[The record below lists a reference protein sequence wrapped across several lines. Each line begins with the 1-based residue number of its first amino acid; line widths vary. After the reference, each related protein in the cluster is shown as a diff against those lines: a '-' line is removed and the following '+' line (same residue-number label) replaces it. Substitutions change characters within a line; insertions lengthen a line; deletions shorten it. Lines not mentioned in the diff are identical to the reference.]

1 VKPNGAAGMKDIQRS
16 RSGSDRQWITCI
28 ATVPISYASSTRQA
42 HRAISGSRYG
52 TLYGVSQGI
61 RDGILKDV
69 TDNFR
74 QFEIGGHA
82 DKFVHHVVTD
92 FFTQYG
98 TVCLPNGSPAKLAVY
113 FPQMNE
119 LQELRPVID
128 KALVEVGQS
137 PAMCLVNTS
146 DQHLTKQTDIDA

>member
-1 VKPNGAAGMKDIQRS
+1 VDYLHRNSPNLICVINTTGTPYYQRQPL
-16 RSGSDRQWITCI
+16 RDVVAW
-28 ATVPISYASSTRQA
+28 
-42 HRAISGSRYG
+42 
-52 TLYGVSQGI
+52 YGVSQGI
-61 RDGILKDV
+61 RDRILKDV